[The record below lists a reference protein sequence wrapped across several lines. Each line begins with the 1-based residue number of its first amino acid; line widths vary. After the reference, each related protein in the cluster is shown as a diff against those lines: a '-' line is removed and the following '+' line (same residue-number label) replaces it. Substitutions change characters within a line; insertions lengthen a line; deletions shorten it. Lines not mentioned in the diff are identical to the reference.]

1 MDDINLVILRSIS
14 NEIELAM
21 IKDILEDNKISYII
35 KDQGA
40 GGYMRIIGGGSIFG
54 TDVMVAEADYEQAI
68 TLLESIGI
76 EQ

>member
-1 MDDINLVILRSIS
+1 MDDINLIILRSIT

-21 IKDILEDNKISYII
+21 IKEILDDNNISYII

-40 GGYMRIIGGGSIFG
+40 GGYMRIIGGSSIFG
-54 TDVMVAEADYEQAI
+54 TDVMVAETDYEQAI

-76 EQ
+76 V

>member
-1 MDDINLVILRSIS
+1 MDNLDLIRLRSIS

-21 IKDILEDNKISYII
+21 IKDVLDDNNVLYII

-76 EQ
+76 V